1 MNSIVCIVINSC
13 RDYREKFNITEGR
26 RPWST
31 VLQEPL
37 IELLKLNGDN
47 NIPTTIPACI
57 DELVA
62 IAKFVLSDRLEHHK
76 SNGESNI
83 LSEESEFGQ
92 LRAQLVGI
100 FLEGKFFCIKV
111 FQIETQCN
119 IYQLK
124 VMERLP
130 F

>member
-13 RDYREKFNITEGR
+13 REYREKFNITEGR

-31 VLQEPL
+31 VLQEAL

-57 DELVA
+57 DELVT

-100 FLEGKFFCIKV
+100 FLEGKLF
-111 FQIETQCN
+111 
-119 IYQLK
+119 
-124 VMERLP
+124 
-130 F
+130 